1 MNDFFTFLKNKERN
15 KNKNTSENFI
25 SIEIDYHH
33 QKDEIK
39 KDNEKIEEN
48 CIVIQL

>member
-25 SIEIDYHH
+25 SIEIDYH

-39 KDNEKIEEN
+39 KDDEKIEEN